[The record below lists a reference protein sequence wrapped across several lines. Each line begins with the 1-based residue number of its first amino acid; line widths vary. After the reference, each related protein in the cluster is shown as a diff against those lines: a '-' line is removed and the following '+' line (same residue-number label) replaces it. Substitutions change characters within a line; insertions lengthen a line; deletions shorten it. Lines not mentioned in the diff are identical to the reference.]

1 MEPAPP
7 TEAPATP
14 KVNVLAEV
22 SPTVAR
28 PVATAPMAAV
38 VDEAGIGIAPARPVP
53 AEDSAPRETAAAMP
67 VTAQPVKPSRPSE
80 PLAALDDEGGV
91 QVSPRAPA
99 RPKHFAELKPK
110 QTQPVQQKAPAK
122 KKAPAKAAPAQVAR
136 SAAAPAQGNASV
148 NAIQGTETGS
158 SKARA
163 AQASQ
168 GSGKS
173 KAAGTAAAANY
184 GGTVLR
190 AISRAKRGSL
200 DTNKRVLVKFSIS
213 GSGALASVS
222 VARSSGNARAD
233 RPPWRRCSAPRRSRP
248 RRRAHA
254 AASASRSAT
263 ADAGLTSAGRG

>member
-1 MEPAPP
+1 
-7 TEAPATP
+7 
-14 KVNVLAEV
+14 
-22 SPTVAR
+22 
-28 PVATAPMAAV
+28 
-38 VDEAGIGIAPARPVP
+38 
-53 AEDSAPRETAAAMP
+53 MP